1 MWFTEYL
8 KEYNPLDKKKP
19 KEKMEELLTDP
30 SKKSY
35 STSHYLLRLWREF
48 LAAEHVTP
56 SKWTRLVASH
66 VSKLRQV
73 KNMSA
78 QDIGTAR
85 GNLVKVFIEKQTM
98 SFQALIRG
106 MEFLE
111 YTSVKIEI
119 TGTRPDGTQVTNA
132 TTIPLVKRRMF
143 GEPPSTPEEST
154 TSGPSDDDIGDDE

>member
-1 MWFTEYL
+1 M
-8 KEYNPLDKKKP
+8 DKKKP

-30 SKKSY
+30 SKKSF

-48 LAAEHVTP
+48 LAAEQVTP

-73 KNMSA
+73 KSMSA

-85 GNLVKVFIEKQTM
+85 GNLVKVFIEKPTM

-106 MEFLE
+106 MEFLGF
-111 YTSVKIEI
+111 TSVKIEI
-119 TGTRPDGTQVTNA
+119 TGTRPDGTQITNS

-143 GEPPSTPEEST
+143 GEPPTPPEEPT
-154 TSGPSDDDIGDDE
+154 TSGPSDSDLGDEDE

>member
-1 MWFTEYL
+1 M
-8 KEYNPLDKKKP
+8 DKKKP

-30 SKKSY
+30 SKKSF

-48 LAAEHVTP
+48 LAAEQVTP

-66 VSKLRQV
+66 VAKLRQV
-73 KNMSA
+73 KSMSA

-85 GNLVKVFIEKQTM
+85 GNLVKVFIEKPTM

-111 YTSVKIEI
+111 FTSVKIEI
-119 TGTRPDGTQVTNA
+119 TGTRPDGTKITNS

-143 GEPPSTPEEST
+143 GEAPTTTPEEPT
-154 TSGPSDDDIGDDE
+154 TSGPSDDEIGDEEE

>member
-1 MWFTEYL
+1 ME
-8 KEYNPLDKKKP
+8 KKKP

-30 SKKSY
+30 SKKSF

-48 LAAEHVTP
+48 LAAENVTP

-73 KNMSA
+73 KSMSA

-85 GNLVKVFIEKQTM
+85 GNLVKVFIEKPTM

-111 YTSVKIEI
+111 FTSVRIQI
-119 TGTRPDGTQVTNA
+119 TGTRPDGTEITNA

-143 GEPPSTPEEST
+143 GDPPSEPEEQT
-154 TSGPSDDDIGDDE
+154 TSGPSDADIGDKEEEPEK